1 MPIRNI
7 HAGKILAK
15 HGGKNVI
22 LDVGFVYR
30 PIHKLGFTKKNFN
43 LVFFLVY
50 IYEMLYPVRM
60 VPYLY

>member
-1 MPIRNI
+1 MREKVWQNT
-7 HAGKILAK
+7 GEKISSS
-15 HGGKNVI
+15 
-22 LDVGFVYR
+22 DVGFVYR